1 MEQAPDKSKSPPSTS
16 YRETYRR
23 HRKLFFVPVILG
35 ALVAGFIAF
44 TSGGNY
50 KSTASLWVDT
60 APPLASSVGASLDPP
75 LSQPPAASEQGILT
89 ELLTTQAF
97 ASSVAKSS
105 LLGKSLGSD
114 ASIQKN
120 APAYVEDKQ
129 VGSLVTGAQV
139 LKITY
144 TGSSAAMA
152 QSVLGGIVEQLRVY
166 NDGLSAHHDQAAV
179 TYDKEQVNAAETALA
194 TARSNVNAYMAQHP
208 NAGQSDP
215 NLQSLT
221 TAETNASTQLGQ
233 ANTALAQA
241 TSPASPRPLDDSGR
255 RSTWPRDF
263 SGARQEEAARAD
275 PCRSV
280 RRLAGQH
287 PRGGRPDAGQEGDVG
302 GRAPDRKVLRSERAA
317 YRPPS
322 VPHAVV
328 ARVDRICRSGP
339 GWRRADGNS
348 SSAEFRADRRPM
360 TEWGMLL
367 LVRVHRARSDRSA

>member
-35 ALVAGFIAF
+35 ALVAGLFAF
-44 TSGGNY
+44 TSGGTY
-50 KSTASLWVDT
+50 TSTASLWVDT
-60 APPLASSVGASLDPP
+60 APPLASSVGASLSPP
-75 LSQPPAASEQGILT
+75 LTEPPAASEQGILT

-129 VGSLVTGAQV
+129 VGSVVTGAQV

-144 TGSSAAMA
+144 TGSSPAMA
-152 QSVLGGIVEQLRVY
+152 QSVLGGIVEQLRNY
-166 NDGLSAHHDQAAV
+166 NDGLSARHDQASV
-179 TYDKEQVNAAETALA
+179 SYDKEQVNAAETALRI
-194 TARSNVNAYMAQHP
+194 ARSNVNAYLAQHP

-241 TSPASPRPLDDSGR
+241 TSPASSVPWTIQVVDSPGPAI
-255 RSTWPRDF
+255 S
-263 SGARQEEAARAD
+263 AALGKKKLLELI
-275 PCRSV
+275 
-280 RRLAGQH
+280 LAGAF
-287 PRGGRPDAGQEGDVG
+287 AGLL
-302 GRAPDRKVLRSERAA
+302 ASIL
-317 YRPPS
+317 
-322 VPHAVV
+322 AVV
-328 ARVDRICRSGP
+328 ALTPAKKEMWEDELPIGKTFVPDVPPGDPLPFPMQSSPGQERPRLATGGRQFVFRGSSEHVEDR
-339 GWRRADGNS
+339 
-348 SSAEFRADRRPM
+348 
-360 TEWGMLL
+360 
-367 LVRVHRARSDRSA
+367 